1 MKTRKGQ
8 TLVEVMVATVI
19 AASTAT
25 AIFSVV
31 LSSHVG
37 ELKSDKKEAAAMVIK
52 AAQEQLKIYVSA
64 DPSDPEFSPVAGGHW
79 GKDTNG
85 GWALATGSHNV
96 DLLLAGVKQ
105 LEGKN
110 TAPTLTYVVA
120 NVNCGFCSDA
130 ACSGAPD
137 QTLACKQVTLTLT
150 YED

>member
-85 GWALATGSHNV
+85 GWALATGTHNI

-105 LEGKN
+105 LEGT
-110 TAPTLTYVVA
+110 TAPSLQYTVVKED
-120 NVNCGFCSDA
+120 CGFGTSENLGCS
-130 ACSGAPD
+130 
-137 QTLACKQVTLTLT
+137 KVTFTLT